1 MSPCLIDLKKSCS
14 HCIPQNMHTL
24 SRKVD
29 EKSLPHALALEREH
43 VFAQRCRDARVRLVH
58 RRAADAAAPADDAAA
73 AHAVALGARPTP
85 TISSAPCNQGL
96 TLVPNSAHLEL
107 VCPPYDPT

>member
-1 MSPCLIDLKKSCS
+1 
-14 HCIPQNMHTL
+14 
-24 SRKVD
+24 
-29 EKSLPHALALEREH
+29 
-43 VFAQRCRDARVRLVH
+43 
-58 RRAADAAAPADDAAA
+58 
-73 AHAVALGARPTP
+73 VALGARPTP